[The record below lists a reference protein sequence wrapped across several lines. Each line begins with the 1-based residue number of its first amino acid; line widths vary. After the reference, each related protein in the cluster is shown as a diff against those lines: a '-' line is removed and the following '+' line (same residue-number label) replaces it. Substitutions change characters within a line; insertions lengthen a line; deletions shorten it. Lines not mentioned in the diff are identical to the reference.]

1 MTRRT
6 RQTRKQIDSDDPKIP
21 SLLLLERDDD
31 FHKKA
36 VIVFGRGRAAGR
48 LAARQLHVGCQCSR
62 RRLLS
67 WSITQSVS
75 AGLLFEVVRLGNVA
89 YDKSRLTESKI
100 QNDSLPF
107 SVEQELVCQTQSL
120 HLHGPCVREGL
131 CCPVSLI
138 GTPTSWCYEILYAEI
153 NTICTT

>member
-36 VIVFGRGRAAGR
+36 VIVFGGGRAAGR

-89 YDKSRLTESKI
+89 RLTESKI

-120 HLHGPCVREGL
+120 HLHGPMLPCVSYRYSNQL
-131 CCPVSLI
+131 VL
-138 GTPTSWCYEILYAEI
+138 
-153 NTICTT
+153 